1 MEKITSVTVP
11 LEYPVPYNGTEV
23 KELTFRR
30 MKGKD
35 TLVAEGVESQV
46 RAGYMIFAALAG
58 VDVELI
64 EELDLVDLETVG
76 EKVAPLMGKSVQAA
90 VDAVTKPAVTPS
102 PGATS

>member
-1 MEKITSVTVP
+1 MSAAPSARDQQEPEKTIMEKITSVTVP

-58 VDVELI
+58 VD
-64 EELDLVDLETVG
+64 
-76 EKVAPLMGKSVQAA
+76 
-90 VDAVTKPAVTPS
+90 
-102 PGATS
+102 